1 MLTRSSYRDVG
12 VEIRDKVTYPP
23 PVLTLLPSEHGAE
36 LHGAL
41 LLYTHTN
48 PQEHGSFRK
57 KQITH
62 SIPLFFVFAY
72 HQAGEAHMKLFQIH
86 ILSYGNKELPKSGRR
101 CGFPVSPP
109 TPDSMPL
116 PSFERCGFLAIKRKC
131 NSLRY
136 GFWLLTKEALYGQEI
151 VVA

>member
-86 ILSYGNKELPKSGRR
+86 ILS
-101 CGFPVSPP
+101 
-109 TPDSMPL
+109 
-116 PSFERCGFLAIKRKC
+116 
-131 NSLRY
+131 
-136 GFWLLTKEALYGQEI
+136 
-151 VVA
+151 